1 MNIKNM
7 LDDASKIDAYMTT
20 FPKTI
25 FDVAGYP
32 HYENVVSNIL
42 SFFLDA
48 NEEHGMSNLWLMTL
62 LECCKA
68 KGCDINNPDVFNNDI
83 IRREYL
89 TGKGNRIDILITTD
103 SKTTI
108 LIENKIYSS
117 LHNDLKDYV
126 KTVKKDFNDDEYN
139 NRINIVLSLYEID
152 KQDEITKMKK
162 NGFVNILYKDLL
174 AYVLDNIGKY
184 MYSANEKW
192 LIYMKEFIN
201 NLLRL
206 SEGTME
212 NINGEWQEFLENNI
226 TNICDFMD
234 KYERDINCKKKMLAD
249 ACSSISQ
256 KVKVNP
262 DRVNMYNN
270 NNNLSGYTSIF
281 IDFKRSEKEVYAYE
295 PYFMR
300 KPSEKSGEQIGFL
313 YLAIWNRKN
322 RKEQFEEIK
331 NLFSKNYPMAEINKS
346 NGWGNFLLLKKI
358 SFKDYDKESFVQES
372 VKIVDELEKYC
383 NNDSLK

>member
-1 MNIKNM
+1 
-7 LDDASKIDAYMTT
+7 
-20 FPKTI
+20 
-25 FDVAGYP
+25 
-32 HYENVVSNIL
+32 
-42 SFFLDA
+42 
-48 NEEHGMSNLWLMTL
+48 
-62 LECCKA
+62 
-68 KGCDINNPDVFNNDI
+68 
-83 IRREYL
+83 
-89 TGKGNRIDILITTD
+89 
-103 SKTTI
+103 
-108 LIENKIYSS
+108 
-117 LHNDLKDYV
+117 
-126 KTVKKDFNDDEYN
+126 
-139 NRINIVLSLYEID
+139 
-152 KQDEITKMKK
+152 
-162 NGFVNILYKDLL
+162 
-174 AYVLDNIGKY
+174 
-184 MYSANEKW
+184 
-192 LIYMKEFIN
+192 
-201 NLLRL
+201 
-206 SEGTME
+206 ME